1 MIFSNSSASNNL
13 TASQVEY
20 AASRTAARQTVKVR
34 KEVLLA
40 GGSIGSPAI
49 LMHSGVGP
57 QDVLNTAGVA
67 VKSALPGVGQHLQD
81 HLSTQLVF
89 GTTEQTAGA
98 MHSSNN
104 FASVSVFCAKCK
116 NVVYS
121 RI

>member
-1 MIFSNSSASNNL
+1 M
-13 TASQVEY
+13 
-20 AASRTAARQTVKVR
+20 
-34 KEVLLA
+34 
-40 GGSIGSPAI
+40 
-49 LMHSGVGP
+49 
-57 QDVLNTAGVA
+57 LNTAGVA